1 MGIGA
6 GVSVS
11 LPASL
16 PESRRLYHSHG
27 PRLLRPRGDCLTQ
40 KYPCDNSRMEHTIGR
55 PFEHG
60 NPGRPKGSVGGRARA
75 LMLLDSI
82 LAEEE
87 NQKLLGDA
95 IRASFQKN
103 PMLFFRQIIMPLMPR
118 DLTLRFNDGG
128 VVKWAS
134 LLDSFPRP
142 PTFAEPSKQLPPSEI
157 PPPTDQPT

>member
-1 MGIGA
+1 
-6 GVSVS
+6 
-11 LPASL
+11 
-16 PESRRLYHSHG
+16 
-27 PRLLRPRGDCLTQ
+27 
-40 KYPCDNSRMEHTIGR
+40 METRVIGR
-55 PFEHG
+55 PFLPG
-60 NPGRPKGSVGGRARA
+60 NPGSGGRPKGSVGGRARA

-95 IRASFQKN
+95 IRASIQKN

-134 LLDSFPRP
+134 LLDSFPAPAVR
-142 PTFAEPSKQLPPSEI
+142 AENPQTKRLPPSEI